1 MNTLTDRARRAAIA
15 ATALAAFSLLAA
27 ACGSSGTETAK
38 TAKATGNE
46 TSTID
51 VTTRDYGFDMD
62 TTKAVRSGL
71 VTVRL
76 HNAGSEDH
84 QVQLVRLHDGV
95 KMDDL
100 NAALRSGDE
109 KKAFGLFDFT
119 GGSNAVVT
127 GGSQESLTTLRAGDY
142 AMLCFVPSADGTPH
156 LAKGMVMPF
165 KVVAAS
171 GGTSAP
177 AVAGE
182 VTLGE
187 FRFGLPAG
195 FGKGTYKVTNGGAQP
210 HELTIVRL
218 SPGRTPADA
227 AAFFQ
232 SGGHGPPPFTSA
244 GGVGVIAPG
253 ASEYGQLDLTPGDY
267 LALCYVP
274 DAGTGMPHAAMGMVA
289 AFTVR

>member
-1 MNTLTDRARRAAIA
+1 MSIFTGRARRAAVA
-15 ATALAAFSLLAA
+15 VAALAAFTQLAA
-27 ACGSSGTETAK
+27 ACGTSATERST
-38 TAKATGNE
+38 TGKAAGNA

-76 HNAGSEDH
+76 HNAGTEDH

-95 KMDDL
+95 SMDDL

-109 KKAFGLFDFT
+109 KKAFGLFDFA
-119 GGSNAVVT
+119 GGSNAVPT
-127 GGSQESLTTLRAGDY
+127 GGYQESETTLRAGDY
-142 AMLCFVPSADGTPH
+142 AMLCFVPSPDGTPH

-165 KVVAAS
+165 KVIAAAS
-171 GGTSAP
+171 GTSTP

-187 FRFGLPAG
+187 FRFGLPTG
-195 FGKGTYKVTNGGAQP
+195 FGKGTYKVTNAGAQP

-218 SPGRTPADA
+218 GAGKTPADA

-244 GGVGVIAPG
+244 GGVGVLAPG
-253 ASEYGQLDLTPGDY
+253 ASEYGQLDLAPGDY

-289 AFTVR
+289 PFTVR

>member
-1 MNTLTDRARRAAIA
+1 MNTFTNRARRAAFA
-15 ATALAAFSLLAA
+15 ASALAAFAVLAA

-38 TAKATGNE
+38 TTKASANE

-76 HNAGSEDH
+76 HNVGTEDH
-84 QVQLVRLHDGV
+84 QVQLVRLHDSV
-95 KMDDL
+95 KMEDL
-100 NAALRSGDE
+100 NAALHSGDE
-109 KKAFGLFDFT
+109 KKAFGLFDFA

-127 GGSQESLTTLRAGDY
+127 GGSQEALTTLRAGDY
-142 AMLCFVPSADGTPH
+142 AMLCFVPSPDGTPH

-165 KVVAAS
+165 KVVPGAGA
-171 GGTSAP
+171 TSTP

-218 SPGRTPADA
+218 GQGKTPADA

-244 GGVGVIAPG
+244 GGVGVLAPG
-253 ASEYGQLDLTPGDY
+253 ASEYGQLDLAPGDY

-289 AFTVR
+289 PFTVR